1 MTNQASL
8 KFMFQPQELPKKLSH
23 AKLNQALHDIRTGYW
38 QIQLTP
44 SYANSNKKLW
54 YLAVVQG
61 RIVFSGTQNL
71 SWTAVLKN
79 LQRYVSGLRSSS
91 SKQAVLTL
99 EQESTPEDRDELL
112 SKMIGRME
120 KLSLLSRQDVI
131 QALQLQI
138 LSDFDAH
145 LFNGSG
151 QAQFIPDHNLVS
163 QTPITGFKLD
173 DLIVQAE
180 KRQEQWNNLQP
191 QILSMQGIPILNPEA
206 VERSNIPMEQKQRI
220 HKLTNQGKA
229 LDNIANDLAQDPLE
243 IAKVFAK
250 LVRSGFV
257 TMKLPPDAVGKALRL
272 EVFIVDDSPIFL
284 GDFQKLV
291 TKWGYRVN
299 FHTNATTAV
308 QKMLESKPAII
319 FLDINMP
326 GASGFDLIKEI
337 RRQPKLASLPV
348 VLLTAENSL
357 SNQWRAKWG
366 SCQFLAKART
376 PTEIQTFHTELRSL
390 LKATAPL

>member
-1 MTNQASL
+1 
-8 KFMFQPQELPKKLSH
+8 
-23 AKLNQALHDIRTGYW
+23 
-38 QIQLTP
+38 
-44 SYANSNKKLW
+44 
-54 YLAVVQG
+54 
-61 RIVFSGTQNL
+61 
-71 SWTAVLKN
+71 
-79 LQRYVSGLRSSS
+79 
-91 SKQAVLTL
+91 
-99 EQESTPEDRDELL
+99 
-112 SKMIGRME
+112 
-120 KLSLLSRQDVI
+120 
-131 QALQLQI
+131 
-138 LSDFDAH
+138 
-145 LFNGSG
+145 
-151 QAQFIPDHNLVS
+151 
-163 QTPITGFKLD
+163 
-173 DLIVQAE
+173 
-180 KRQEQWNNLQP
+180 
-191 QILSMQGIPILNPEA
+191 
-206 VERSNIPMEQKQRI
+206 MEQKQRI

-257 TMKLPPDAVGKALRL
+257 TMKLPPDAVSKTLRL

-299 FHTNATTAV
+299 LHTNATTAV

-390 LKATAPL
+390 LQATAPL